1 MDELKDD
8 MNNIKDDMD
17 DSKDDIRMSKVVF
30 VGTARDSTWMTA
42 WHSRR
47 QQREN

>member
-17 DSKDDIRMSKVVF
+17 DSRDDIRMSLVVI
-30 VGTARDSTWMTA
+30 VGTAEDSKWMTA

-47 QQREN
+47 KHREN